1 MNRKHFLQTL
11 LSAAAMGSLSSFK
24 HFTDTLPN
32 QGKLMPVLFTSHGNP
47 MDIPVSRTER
57 PFWQRLYELG
67 TELKSKYEVRGALIV
82 SAHWCTRG
90 TFVNVSPEQQQIY
103 DYYGFP
109 ESYYTVQYHAKGSPE
124 LAREVT
130 NVAPAVTETGE
141 WGLDHGA
148 WPMLMHLFPQADV
161 PVFQMSIDYY
171 AAPAYH
177 YQLGQQLKSLREK
190 GILIIGSGSLIHNL
204 PMAGRKMRNNDFTP
218 FGWEAEYDAWLKQQ
232 LDARNVDH
240 IIRYETSH
248 PLGKLAAPTPDHFV
262 PVLYSLGLM
271 DTRDQLSYFY
281 EAPPAL
287 PAFSERSF
295 ILSH

>member
-1 MNRKHFLQTL
+1 
-11 LSAAAMGSLSSFK
+11 
-24 HFTDTLPN
+24 
-32 QGKLMPVLFTSHGNP
+32 
-47 MDIPVSRTER
+47 
-57 PFWQRLYELG
+57 
-67 TELKSKYEVRGALIV
+67 
-82 SAHWCTRG
+82 
-90 TFVNVSPEQQQIY
+90 
-103 DYYGFP
+103 
-109 ESYYTVQYHAKGSPE
+109 
-124 LAREVT
+124 
-130 NVAPAVTETGE
+130 
-141 WGLDHGA
+141 
-148 WPMLMHLFPQADV
+148 
-161 PVFQMSIDYY
+161 
-171 AAPAYH
+171 
-177 YQLGQQLKSLREK
+177 
-190 GILIIGSGSLIHNL
+190 
-204 PMAGRKMRNNDFTP
+204 MRNNDFTP